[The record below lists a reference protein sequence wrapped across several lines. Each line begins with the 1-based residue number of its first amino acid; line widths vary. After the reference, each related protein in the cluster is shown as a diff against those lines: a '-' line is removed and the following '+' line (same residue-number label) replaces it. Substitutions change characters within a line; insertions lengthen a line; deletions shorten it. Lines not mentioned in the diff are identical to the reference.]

1 MTDNDMQRL
10 WTEASDIANKLSD
23 MRSIDTETAY
33 KSVRH
38 KARSNRMRRAAATMF
53 SRAAAVLVLPLI
65 MSTAT
70 LYYMYTHDRSHPSA
84 TAMVE
89 VTAPAGTTAR
99 VMLPDSS
106 EVWLNSDSR
115 LTYPQ
120 TFDRRERTVNL
131 KGEAFFSVSSD
142 RQHPFNVYLDGGLR
156 VMAHGTRFNVCS
168 YDDSDNVEMT
178 LERGAIDVMHDGNTL
193 ERLKPN
199 EQVVYDR
206 RNHSW
211 TLNRVDV
218 EEYGSWKTGRLV
230 FRNMPLGKVFEQVG
244 RRYNTQIVLHDSS
257 LMRRKIRATFA
268 SESLEQILA
277 DIRLVTPIRWTATTT
292 PGGRNRIDIY
302 SSKAKN

>member
-33 KSVRH
+33 KNVRH
-38 KARSNRMRRAAATMF
+38 KARSNRLRRAAATMF

-70 LYYMYTHDRSHPSA
+70 LYYMYTHERSLPAHV
-84 TAMVE
+84 AMIE
-89 VTAPAGTTAR
+89 VTASTGTTAR

-120 TFDRRERTVNL
+120 TFDSRERTVNL

-142 RQHPFNVYLDGGLR
+142 RQHPFNVCLDGGLR

-178 LERGAIDVMHDGNTL
+178 LERGAIDVMRDGNTL

-218 EEYGSWKTGRLV
+218 EEYGSWKSGRLV
-230 FRNMPLGKVFEQVG
+230 FRNMPLDKVFEQIG
-244 RRYNTQIVLHDSS
+244 RRYNAYIVVHDAD
-257 LMRRKIRATFA
+257 LKRCNIRATFGN
-268 SESLEQILA
+268 ESMEQILA
-277 DIRLVTPIRWTATTT
+277 DIRLVAPIRWTATTT

>member
-10 WTEASDIANKLSD
+10 WTEASDIASRLTE
-23 MRSIDTETAY
+23 MRSIDTQAAY
-33 KSVRH
+33 RNVRH
-38 KARSNRMRRAAATMF
+38 KVRSNRLRRAAYTMF

-70 LYYMYTHDRSHPSA
+70 LYYMYTHERSLPAHV
-84 TAMVE
+84 AMVE

-120 TFDRRERTVNL
+120 TFDSRERNVKL

-142 RQHPFNVYLDGGLR
+142 RQHPFNVCLDGGLR

-168 YDDSDNVEMT
+168 YDDSYNVEMT
-178 LERGAIDVMHDGNTL
+178 LERGAIDVMRDGNTL

-230 FRNMPLGKVFEQVG
+230 FRNMPLGKVFEQVE
-244 RRYNTQIVLHDSS
+244 RRYNTQIVLHDSG
-257 LMRRKIRATFA
+257 LMRRKIRATFG
-268 SESLEQILA
+268 SESIEQILT
-277 DIRLVTPIRWTATTT
+277 DIRLVTPIRWTVTTT

>member
-10 WTEASDIANKLSD
+10 WTEASDISSRLTE
-23 MRSIDTETAY
+23 MRSIDPQAAY
-33 KSVRH
+33 RNVRH
-38 KARSNRMRRAAATMF
+38 KVRSNRLRRAAATMF

-70 LYYMYTHDRSHPSA
+70 LYYMYTHDCSHPSA

-120 TFDRRERTVNL
+120 TFDSRERTVNL

-142 RQHPFNVYLDGGLR
+142 RQHPFNVCLDGGLR

-257 LMRRKIRATFA
+257 LR
-268 SESLEQILA
+268 S
-277 DIRLVTPIRWTATTT
+277 
-292 PGGRNRIDIY
+292 
-302 SSKAKN
+302 

>member
-10 WTEASDIANKLSD
+10 WTEASDISSRLTE
-23 MRSIDTETAY
+23 MRSIDTQAAY
-33 KSVRH
+33 RNVRH
-38 KARSNRMRRAAATMF
+38 KARSNRLRRAAYTMF

-70 LYYMYTHDRSHPSA
+70 LYYMYTHERSLPAHV
-84 TAMVE
+84 AMVE

-120 TFDRRERTVNL
+120 TFDSRERTVNL

-142 RQHPFNVYLDGGLR
+142 RQHPFNVCLDGGLR

-218 EEYGSWKTGRLV
+218 EEYGSWKSGRLV
-230 FRNMPLGKVFEQVG
+230 FRNMPLDKVFEQIG
-244 RRYNTQIVLHDSS
+244 RRYNAYIVVHDAD
-257 LMRRKIRATFA
+257 LKRCNIRATFGN
-268 SESLEQILA
+268 ESMEQILA
-277 DIRLVTPIRWTATTT
+277 DIRLVAPIRWTATTT

>member
-10 WTEASDIANKLSD
+10 WTEASDISSRLTE
-23 MRSIDTETAY
+23 MRSIDTQAAY
-33 KSVRH
+33 RNVRH
-38 KARSNRMRRAAATMF
+38 KVRSNRLRRAAATMF

-120 TFDRRERTVNL
+120 TFDSRERTVNL

-142 RQHPFNVYLDGGLR
+142 RQHPFNVCLDGGLR

-178 LERGAIDVMHDGNTL
+178 LERGAIDVMATPWSASSPTNRWCTTAATIRG
-193 ERLKPN
+193 
-199 EQVVYDR
+199 
-206 RNHSW
+206 HSVAW
-211 TLNRVDV
+211 T
-218 EEYGSWKTGRLV
+218 
-230 FRNMPLGKVFEQVG
+230 
-244 RRYNTQIVLHDSS
+244 
-257 LMRRKIRATFA
+257 
-268 SESLEQILA
+268 
-277 DIRLVTPIRWTATTT
+277 
-292 PGGRNRIDIY
+292 
-302 SSKAKN
+302 

>member
-10 WTEASDIANKLSD
+10 WTEASDISSRLTE
-23 MRSIDTETAY
+23 MRSIDTQAAY
-33 KSVRH
+33 RNVRH
-38 KARSNRMRRAAATMF
+38 KVRSNRLRRAAATMF

-120 TFDRRERTVNL
+120 TFDSRERTVNL

-142 RQHPFNVYLDGGLR
+142 RQHPFNVCLDGGLR

-178 LERGAIDVMHDGNTL
+178 LER
-193 ERLKPN
+193 LKPN

-211 TLNRVDV
+211 TLSRVDI

-292 PGGRNRIDIY
+292 SGGRNRIDIY